1 MKANSDKSHLIMSC
15 KEAIT
20 AMMYGFYIK
29 SSKTKVLPGI
39 ITNHELKFV
48 KYVNFLCKET
58 A

>member
-1 MKANSDKSHLIMSC
+1 
-15 KEAIT
+15 
-20 AMMYGFYIK
+20 MYGFYIE

-48 KYVNFLCKET
+48 KYVNFRCKKT